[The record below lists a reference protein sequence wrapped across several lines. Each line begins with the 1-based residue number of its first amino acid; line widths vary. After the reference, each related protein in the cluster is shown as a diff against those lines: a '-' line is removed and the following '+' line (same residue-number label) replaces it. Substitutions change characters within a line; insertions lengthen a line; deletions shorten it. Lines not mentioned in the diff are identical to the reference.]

1 MRKLYYN
8 IYREILTLVRDKAG
22 LSILFL
28 MPLLLIIVITLTQQN
43 AIHSVSGSDIDIL
56 FINHDGGTI
65 GNLMQQGFAQ
75 SNEIKLVEKYNNKPL
90 TDSLLKE
97 LVAKGKFRAGI
108 IISGNTTGDAEE
120 KIIDGM
126 RSLVEGDKEALANE
140 KVPGIRIVFDPAIR
154 EIVKTSI
161 MNAVKLAERGAES
174 RLMMQVLFNQLSE
187 VIVTKDSASQM
198 MLDALKEIR
207 ADELP
212 QEIVETD
219 TFYGDG
225 SAVLIRPSITQNNVP
240 AFSLFAMFFIVIP
253 LAGSLIAEKNE
264 GTYDRL
270 KTLPV
275 PYINILLG
283 KTLAYLLVCFLQF
296 LLMVLV
302 GIYVFPHWF
311 GLPAL
316 EIGNHYFAIFVT
328 VLVSA
333 LSAIGFGL
341 LVGTYSTTY
350 NQAAMFGAILV
361 VIMAALGGIFMPV
374 NMMPENL
381 KLISNLSPLR
391 WGIDAFLDLFARG
404 AGMTGIWKNL
414 LLLFAFF
421 GVSIGIAAR
430 RFGY

>member
-1 MRKLYYN
+1 MRKLYFN
-8 IYREILTLVRDKAG
+8 IRREILTLVRDKAG

-43 AIHSVSGSDIDIL
+43 AINSVSGSEIEIL

-65 GNLMQQGFAQ
+65 GNLMQQGFSE
-75 SNEIKLVEKYNNKPL
+75 SNEIKLVERYNNKPL
-90 TDSLLKE
+90 TDSMLKA
-97 LVAKGKFRAGI
+97 LTAKGKFRAGI
-108 IISGNTTGDAEE
+108 IISANTTEDAEE
-120 KIIDGM
+120 KIISGM
-126 RSLVEGDKEALANE
+126 RSLIEGDEDALAKE
-140 KVPGIRIVFDPAIR
+140 KVPGIQIVFDPALR
-154 EIVKTSI
+154 EMVKTSI
-161 MNAVKLAERGAES
+161 MNAVKLTERGAES
-174 RLMMQVLFNQLSE
+174 RLMTQVLFNQLSE
-187 VIVTKDSASQM
+187 VIVTEDSTSQLI
-198 MLDALKEIR
+198 LDALKEIR

-219 TFYGDG
+219 TSYGNG
-225 SAVLIRPSITQNNVP
+225 SSAIVRPSITQNNVP
-240 AFSLFAMFFIVIP
+240 AFALFAMFFIVIP

-275 PYINILLG
+275 SYINILLG

-302 GIYVFPHWF
+302 GIYVFPHWL

-316 EIGNHYFAIFVT
+316 VTGNHYFAIFAAT
-328 VLVSA
+328 LVSA

-341 LVGTYSTTY
+341 LVGTYSTTH

-374 NMMPENL
+374 NMMPDDL

-404 AGMTGIWKNL
+404 AGLAGIWKNL

-421 GVSIGIAAR
+421 CISLGIAAK
-430 RFGY
+430 RFG

>member
-1 MRKLYYN
+1 MRKLYFN
-8 IYREILTLVRDKAG
+8 IHREILTLVRDRAG

-56 FINHDGGTI
+56 FVNHDDGTI
-65 GNLMQQGFAQ
+65 GKLMRQALSQSEEINLVKDYR
-75 SNEIKLVEKYNNKPL
+75 SKPL
-90 TDSLLKE
+90 SDNILKI

-108 IISGNTTGDAEE
+108 IISENTSEEAEKE
-120 KIIDGM
+120 IISGM
-126 RSLVEGDKEALANE
+126 KSLVEGDEDTTTE
-140 KVPGIRIVFDPAIR
+140 KKIHGVQIIFDPAIR
-154 EIVKTSI
+154 EVIKTSI
-161 MNAVKLAERGAES
+161 LNAVKLAERGAET
-174 RLMMQVLFNQLSE
+174 RLMTQVLFNELSE
-187 VIVTKDSASQM
+187 VIETDDPASQAV
-198 MLDALKEIR
+198 LDALKDTR
-207 ADELP
+207 TDELP
-212 QEIVETD
+212 QDIVEVDAT
-219 TFYGDG
+219 YGEG
-225 SAVLIRPSITQNNVP
+225 SAAVIKPSITQNNVP

-264 GTYDRL
+264 GTYDRI

-296 LLMVLV
+296 FLMVLV
-302 GIYVFPHWF
+302 GVYVFPHWL

-316 EIGNHYFAIFVT
+316 VTGSHYFAIFMAT
-328 VLVSA
+328 LVSA

-341 LVGTYSTTY
+341 LVGTYSSTH

-381 KLISNLSPLR
+381 KLISGLSPLR
-391 WGIDAFLDLFARG
+391 WGIDMYLDIFARG
-404 AGMTGIWKNL
+404 AGIAEIWKNL

-421 GVSIGIAAR
+421 GISLGIAAK
-430 RFGY
+430 RFG